1 MKKAYN
7 QYITEDFLK
16 SRENLDVQIGKKTG
30 ENQSK
35 AKHYCS

>member
-1 MKKAYN
+1 MKYAEKWN
-7 QYITEDFLK
+7 G
-16 SRENLDVQIGKKTG
+16 ENAEKNLSGKKTG